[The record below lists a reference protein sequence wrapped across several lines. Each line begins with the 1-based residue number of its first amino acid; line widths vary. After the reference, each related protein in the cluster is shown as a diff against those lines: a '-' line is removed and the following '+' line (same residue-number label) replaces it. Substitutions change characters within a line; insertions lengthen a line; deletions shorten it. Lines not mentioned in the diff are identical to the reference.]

1 MKYRKNITSELAITN
16 QQLELSNLQ
25 LEKARQK
32 AEEAVRTK
40 SAFLANMSHEIRTPM
55 NAIIGLSGLT
65 LKTGLDTVQHDY
77 LQKIEG
83 AANSL
88 LGIIDDV
95 LDFSKIEADKLKLEQ
110 VAFSLDDVMK
120 KLYDLFSLKTESK
133 GLIFEIE
140 VEPGI
145 GRSFVGDPLRLGQI
159 LTNLV
164 ANAVKFTETGRIL
177 VRVVE
182 DKTMALPGKDRVE
195 LRFEVIDSGI
205 GIPTDRKEKLF
216 QAFDQV
222 DSSTTRK
229 YGGTGLGLSISK
241 KLVQMMGGT
250 IWVTSEPGKGSCFC
264 FTAGFTRLAEKQPA
278 EGDQT
283 DAKHSLESIESALRG
298 TKVLLV
304 EDNEVNQMVAKA
316 LLKSQGVEVTLAANG
331 KIALDLLQE
340 DSQFDAVLMDIQ
352 MPEMD
357 GYTTTKQIRMN
368 DRHKNLPIIAMTAHA
383 MEQEKQKCL
392 EVGMNDHIGKPIL
405 PDTLFATLV
414 NWISLNKALD
424 KR

>member
-1 MKYRKNITSELAITN
+1 MKYRKDITSELAITN

-65 LKTGLDTVQHDY
+65 LKTGLDTVQQDY

-133 GLIFEIE
+133 GLMFEIE

-164 ANAVKFTETGRIL
+164 ANAVKFTETGQIL
-177 VRVVE
+177 VRVAE
-182 DKTMALPGKDRVE
+182 EKTIALPGKDRVE

-250 IWVTSEPGKGSCFC
+250 IWVTSELGKGSCFS
-264 FTAGFTRLAEKQPA
+264 FTAGFTRVAEKQPA
-278 EGDQT
+278 ESDQT
-283 DAKHSLESIESALRG
+283 DAKHSPESIESALKG

-316 LLKSQGVEVTLAANG
+316 LLKSQGIEVTLAANG

-340 DSQFDAVLMDIQ
+340 DSLFDAVLMDIQ

-357 GYTTTKQIRMN
+357 GYTTTRQIRVN

-392 EVGMNDHIGKPIL
+392 EVGMNDHIGKPII
-405 PDTLFATLV
+405 PDNLFATLA
-414 NWISLNKALD
+414 NWISLD